1 MRDVIL
7 FKERNKKMCSAMR
20 SLHYVRDIGPD
31 VFESRNIKLKDDAKD
46 RNYFLSFC
54 FHIPPK
60 LSCLLIL
67 EIT

>member
-1 MRDVIL
+1 
-7 FKERNKKMCSAMR
+7 MCSAMR
-20 SLHYVRDIGPD
+20 SLHYVRDIGSD
-31 VFESRNIKLKDDAKD
+31 AFESRNIKLKDDAKD